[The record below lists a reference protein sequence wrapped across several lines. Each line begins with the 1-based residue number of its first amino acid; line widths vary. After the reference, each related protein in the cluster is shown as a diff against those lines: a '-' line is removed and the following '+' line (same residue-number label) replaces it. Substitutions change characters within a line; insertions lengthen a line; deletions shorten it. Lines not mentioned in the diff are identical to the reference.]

1 MQLTN
6 KLGPARTSQLPH
18 FEHRSL
24 RSTCAICRDQ
34 FRRWQSSE
42 ISIGTMSAL
51 ARFTHTVRDPNAS
64 REQKALALEY
74 ILHIVGDVHQPL
86 HAGNGD
92 DRGGNDVKVRWFGDE
107 TNLHSVWDSKL
118 IDSRNLSYT
127 EYARWLGRDIDPS
140 ETIAWWTAPPGSTD
154 QSSS

>member
-107 TNLHSVWDSKL
+107 TNLHAVWVRAVRR
-118 IDSRNLSYT
+118 IVR
-127 EYARWLGRDIDPS
+127 A
-140 ETIAWWTAPPGSTD
+140 APPGSTD